1 MISSLR
7 PRLPRARTLS
17 FLLSLALVSPV
28 VLTGCVGD
36 LAQSSEFEDVG
47 SLDLN
52 LRVGP
57 GITVSTVAYT
67 IEGNDFKK
75 SAAIDVSGAPTISAT
90 IGGIPAGQGYVI
102 TLTATSDEDGA
113 YFTGSATFDVVAG
126 QTTSVKIQL
135 QSSSKNGS
143 VAVTA
148 TTNVGPVIEEFS
160 LSPLVAYVGTPV
172 TWRAAASDIDGGP
185 SPLTYSWS
193 ASAGAIG
200 EPSSPLSRLTH
211 SEPGAVTVTLS
222 VSDGDIT
229 KTQTATVTFV
239 QAESSGGSGG
249 ATGSG
254 GASSGGASSGGAS
267 SGGAS
272 SGGASSGGA
281 STGGSES
288 SGGAGAGGASAGG
301 APSTGGTS
309 SGGSTGGSGEEQGA
323 VELVATAVAGNAP
336 GQTTTVIEVPPE
348 VQPGDLAVVFV
359 LVTGN
364 GPPIASSPSGFVTAQ
379 LAAAQHNLSYG
390 PIGSERTLT
399 WASTASANT
408 GATAFFFRGE
418 SLAVEVFGSNQ
429 SSGTA
434 FGIASATTPQVTFGS
449 GYALFGIQLP
459 VNNTLSIAD
468 SPDASWSG
476 PVTDGPQLFTW
487 FQPFTPSV
495 EIAFPVLSGTLSSPG
510 GVKRQ
515 AQVFVGPKL

>member
-1 MISSLR
+1 MISSLK
-7 PRLPRARTLS
+7 PRFPRARTLS
-17 FLLSLALVSPV
+17 FLLSLALVSPT
-28 VLTGCVGD
+28 VLTGCAGD
-36 LAQSSEFEDVG
+36 LAESSELEDVG

-67 IEGNDFKK
+67 IDGDGFEK
-75 SAAIDVSGAPTISAT
+75 SGTIDVSGAPTISAT
-90 IGGIPAGQGYVI
+90 IGGIPAGRGYVI
-102 TLTATSDEDGA
+102 TLTAISDEDGT

-135 QSSSKNGS
+135 KSSSKNGS

-160 LSPLVAYVGTPV
+160 LSPLVAYTGTRV
-172 TWRAAASDIDGGP
+172 TLRAAASDIDAGP

-193 ASAGAIG
+193 ASAGTIDD
-200 EPSSPLSRLTH
+200 PSAPLARLTH
-211 SEPGAVTVTLS
+211 SAPGSVTVTLS

-239 QAESSGGSGG
+239 QAESSSGGGG

-254 GASSGGASSGGAS
+254 GASSGGAP

-288 SGGAGAGGASAGG
+288 SGGSN
-301 APSTGGTS
+301 

-323 VELVATAVAGNAP
+323 VELVATAVAVNTA

-364 GPPIASSPSGFVTAQ
+364 GPPITNSPAGFVTAQ

-390 PIGSERTLT
+390 RIGSERTLT
-399 WASTASANT
+399 WTSTASANT

-495 EIAFPVLSGTLSSPG
+495 EIAFPALSGTLSSPG